1 MVDPQSV
8 EGLHEDYDFPNREI
22 VHITK
27 SHGLPLTYWRSVGHS
42 YTAFAKESAIDELA
56 HASGHDSAE
65 FRIANTK
72 NTPRLQRV
80 IRIAGEYM
88 RKNPAGPGR
97 ALGLAAHTSF
107 RSYVA
112 QVAEVSVTAG
122 TIRVHKILCVVD
134 CGGTVNPDI
143 VHSQMEGS
151 IMFGLTAAL
160 HGELSL
166 RNGAIAQ
173 ANFDDYPILRMHEAP
188 DVEVII
194 VESDEHPSGVGEPG
208 VPPVA
213 PAVANAVFVATGQRL
228 RALPL
233 RLS

>member
-1 MVDPQSV
+1 MSEEYRIQ
-8 EGLHEDYDFPNREI
+8 
-22 VHITK
+22 
-27 SHGLPLTYWRSVGHS
+27 
-42 YTAFAKESAIDELA
+42 EL
-56 HASGHDSAE
+56 
-65 FRIANTK
+65 
-72 NTPRLQRV
+72 LQREVYVGDTLVGV
-80 IRIAGEYM
+80 ITGERSHPRDEFVKSMRLEVVDDVAGEYM

-173 ANFDDYPILRMHEAP
+173 ANFDDYPIL
-188 DVEVII
+188 
-194 VESDEHPSGVGEPG
+194 
-208 VPPVA
+208 
-213 PAVANAVFVATGQRL
+213 Q
-228 RALPL
+228 PL
-233 RLS
+233 